1 MKHDKIE
8 RNIGLMLVLVM
19 LAISAGGLVEIIPLF
34 FLKDTVEVVKTADG
48 KDMVR
53 PYTPLEQLGRDI
65 YTREGCYTCQ
75 DRPVVV
81 AGPLRRPI

>member
-34 FLKDTVEVVKTADG
+34 FLDTVEVSLHAPNTE
-48 KDMVR
+48 R
-53 PYTPLEQLGRDI
+53 PGAT
-65 YTREGCYTCQ
+65 TRAAHMPG
-75 DRPVVV
+75 
-81 AGPLRRPI
+81 